1 MIVRVNRIPDDINSR
16 YATFDQ
22 MRHTEYAIR
31 FNFLFRC
38 ICFKLD
44 FNQTKKKKEKRK
56 DTLLTCT
63 LTKQKILMTSAVHNQ
78 QNLHVYLHQNEIT

>member
-44 FNQTKKKKEKRK
+44 FNQTKKKKGKKKRH
-56 DTLLTCT
+56 T
-63 LTKQKILMTSAVHNQ
+63 VN
-78 QNLHVYLHQNEIT
+78 VYAYQTENINDECSP